1 MFKTVASMSF
11 ALADPPFDSKVFIFA
26 PIEIEP
32 IVYEAEIPELTSSSA
47 APSNSISCLPA
58 PTESC
63 SLIATEIP

>member
-32 IVYEAEIPELTSSSA
+32 IVYEAETPELTSSSA
-47 APSNSISCLPA
+47 VPSNSISCLAA
-58 PTESC
+58 PTVKS
-63 SLIATEIP
+63 SLIAIVIP